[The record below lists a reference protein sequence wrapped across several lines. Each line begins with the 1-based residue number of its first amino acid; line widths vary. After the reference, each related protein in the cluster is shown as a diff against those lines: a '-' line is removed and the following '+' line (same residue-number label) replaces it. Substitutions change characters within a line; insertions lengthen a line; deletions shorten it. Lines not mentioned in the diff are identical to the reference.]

1 MAFDRLGGIL
11 ADLLIF
17 AQSFT
22 GYSIPSELP
31 EIAFVPHVELQRSA
45 CDRPCEVYG
54 WYPLGRTI
62 YLDDRLDP
70 IRDAKARSILL
81 HELVHYLP
89 ECAPGLQRPD
99 GMPQLGPA
107 RTPGLLDPGPLVVA
121 QQHVTAMPFMGPG
134 PAPWTL
140 ACRRAGTGD

>member
-81 HELVHYLP
+81 HELVHYLQNAHRAFNDQT
-89 ECAPGLQRPD
+89 ECRNWALRERQAYRI
-99 GMPQLGPA
+99 QA
-107 RTPGLLDPGPLVVA
+107 RWLA

-140 ACRRAGTGD
+140 ACRRAGAGD